1 MIQLKNVSKHYQISD
16 QVTALK
22 DINLTIKPGTFAV
35 ITGPSG
41 SGKSTL
47 LNLIGGLDLPTHGT
61 ITINDKDIHKLNDN
75 QLSEYRNQEI
85 GFVFQ
90 DFNLNQN
97 LTVEENI
104 KIPTIFNKKNKLT
117 AKELKAKTD
126 ELLEITEL
134 TERKNHLINQIS
146 GGQKQRVAIARALI
160 NSPKIILADEP
171 TGNLDSK
178 TGKKIINLL
187 KEIHKN
193 KNITVIIVTHD
204 QEIAK
209 QAEQTIRIENG
220 KLITE

>member
-104 KIPTIFNKKNKLT
+104 QIPTIFNKKNKLSS
-117 AKELKAKTD
+117 KELKEKTD
-126 ELLEITEL
+126 ELLAITEL
-134 TERKNHLINQIS
+134 TERRNHLINQIS

-160 NSPKIILADEP
+160 NSPQIILADEP

-178 TGKKIINLL
+178 TGEKIINLL